1 MLRNLSLLWDQSG
14 LEAHTQH
21 HHAILLGD
29 LNYRV
34 LSTPTHILSLI
45 QSSAEAMATRPP
57 PLLHPTSSS
66 ASSSSFTSV
75 GAVKVPAVGWR
86 PASYDR
92 FFNMD
97 GGAERSPSPGKIRHP
112 SPRPFAPV
120 LRNPQQTDPQEC

>member
-66 ASSSSFTSV
+66 VSSSSFTSV

-92 FFNMD
+92 FFDME

-112 SPRPFAPV
+112 YTLPSLSINSTPPK
-120 LRNPQQTDPQEC
+120 C